1 MNIHFNITEK
11 EFPIL
16 FKFKKKEIDLIVKD
30 IFKIGY
36 ESYFPE
42 KNMEGIVENNKLV
55 NKLDTLETVLEKL
68 IGISS
73 SSMRKGEIAENIL
86 ENLITKKYGD
96 IKYIPM
102 AQVNHSGDAWLN
114 FDSFEE
120 NVMLESKN
128 YTVKVNKD
136 EIIKMKNDMVTNN
149 IQWGILVSFNSQ
161 IQGYREFDIDTFNHE
176 GKVYTIVF
184 LSELSKDIDRIDMGI
199 QVIRKLV
206 CNYSKLNNFP
216 WITSKIK
223 SDLEKLNEIINL
235 NYQLRNWFIEMEN
248 NIKNS
253 LNKYYT
259 NMRDY
264 QHKIDISINDI
275 IKNIQGTMEDSLIKT
290 DFNYPN
296 YLNQYKDNKKLF
308 MILTKIV
315 DKFKEKNIIIE
326 EDDLILNNEIIGNIK
341 IQKKKIYLYSKKI
354 NATSEFGIEEKD
366 NVYGFIDLL
375 I

>member
-120 NVMLESKN
+120 TVMLESKN

-216 WITSKIK
+216 WITTKIK

-235 NYQLRNWFIEMEN
+235 NYQLRNWFTDMEN
-248 NIKNS
+248 NIKSS

-275 IKNIQGTMEDSLIKT
+275 IKNIEGTMEDSLNKT
-290 DFNYPN
+290 DFNYSN
-296 YLNQYKDNKKLF
+296 YINEYKDNKKLF

-315 DKFKEKNIIIE
+315 DKFKEKNIIV
-326 EDDLILNNEIIGNIK
+326 EDDNLIINNEIIGNIK

-366 NVYGFIDLL
+366 NVYCFIDLL